1 VTEKMASRKIIALA
15 AILIVIVAF
24 ASLGVYYYDAYHKL
38 TFQLSNVNLTNLSL
52 SSLQMNL
59 GIEISNPSSLP
70 LYIPS
75 GDFEI
80 YLNNQNLG
88 KGTFG
93 STTIGGNSQN
103 MIVVPLTF
111 STSDL
116 PSVLY
121 GILTGGG
128 NVTVSIQG
136 SANLGL
142 FRIPFNSTLYNAS
155 FK

>member
-1 VTEKMASRKIIALA
+1 MASRKLIGLA
-15 AILIVIVAF
+15 ALLIVIIAF
-24 ASLGVYYYDAYHKL
+24 ASLCVYYYDAYHKL
-38 TFQLSNVNLTNLSL
+38 TFQLSNVKVTNLSL
-52 SSLQMNL
+52 SYLQMNL
-59 GIEISNPSSLP
+59 DLQISNPNALP

-103 MIVVPLTF
+103 IIVVPLTF
-111 STSDL
+111 STLNLS
-116 PSVLY
+116 SVLY
-121 GILTGGG
+121 GIFAGGG

-136 SANLGL
+136 SANLVL
-142 FRIPFNSTLYNAS
+142 FRIPFNSTVYNAS

>member
-1 VTEKMASRKIIALA
+1 MASKKKIIVLA
-15 AILIVIVAF
+15 AVLIVIVAF
-24 ASLGVYYYDAYHKL
+24 ASLGFYYYDAYHKL
-38 TFQLSNVNLTNLSL
+38 TFQISNVNVTNLSL
-52 SSLQMNL
+52 SSFQMNL
-59 GIEISNPSSLP
+59 GLEIRNPNSLP
-70 LYIPS
+70 IYIPS

-80 YLNNQNLG
+80 YINNQNLG

-93 STTIGGNSQN
+93 STTLGGNSQTT
-103 MIVVPLTF
+103 IVVPLVF

-121 GILTGGG
+121 GVFIGGG

-136 SANLGL
+136 SANLVL
-142 FRIPFNSTLYNAS
+142 FRIPFNSTVYSAS